1 MKNDILAEFKSMQN
15 LMSSSVD
22 LSKPKKKKPVTQKE
36 VKVESRKVLNKPNDP
51 YVIYRTR
58 LENGMFDKFTT
69 KDMLYF
75 FIDVAKENGVNYIV
89 SNYAKELRQ
98 FKLCVERGYSVEDIL
113 AMIEF
118 LFTSGQPYLDVNRL
132 HPGILLTNW
141 AKTIYADT
149 KLWLDDKYEPYKK
162 QSYAS
167 QSKPH
172 QKREFTGDT
181 SKETVKIDDW
191 GI

>member
-36 VKVESRKVLNKPNDP
+36 VQVESRKVLNKPNDP

-167 QSKPH
+167 QSKPQ

>member
-98 FKLCVERGYSVEDIL
+98 FKLCVERGYAVEDIL

-167 QSKPH
+167 QSKP

>member
-58 LENGMFDKFTT
+58 LENGMFDKFNTR
-69 KDMLYF
+69 DMLYF

-89 SNYAKELRQ
+89 SNYAKEQRQ

>member
-1 MKNDILAEFKSMQN
+1 MKHDILAEFKAKQN

-22 LSKPKKKKPVTQKE
+22 LTKPRKKVQQQEKPI
-36 VKVESRKVLNKPNDP
+36 ESRKVLNKPNDP
-51 YVIYRTR
+51 YVICKTR
-58 LENGMFDKFTT
+58 LENGMFDKFNTR
-69 KDMLYF
+69 DILYF
-75 FIDVAKENGVNYIV
+75 FVDVAKENGVKYIV
-89 SNYAKELRQ
+89 SNYAKEQRT
-98 FKLCVERGYSVEDIL
+98 FKLLKERGYSVEEIL
-113 AMIEF
+113 TMIEF
-118 LFTSGQPYLDVNRL
+118 LFTSGQQYLDVNRL

>member
-22 LSKPKKKKPVTQKE
+22 LSKPKKKKPVTQNE

-141 AKTIYADT
+141 AKTIYADSQ
-149 KLWLDDKYEPYKK
+149 LWLDDKYEPYKK

-167 QSKPH
+167 SSKPLP
-172 QKREFTGDT
+172 KREFTGDT

>member
-162 QSYAS
+162 QSYSS

>member
-1 MKNDILAEFKSMQN
+1 MREDILSEFKSMQN

-22 LSKPKKKKPVTQKE
+22 LSKPKKRKSVSQRE
-36 VKVESRKVLNKPNDP
+36 QKVESRKVLNNPTDP
-51 YVIYRTR
+51 YVVYKTR
-58 LENGMFDKFTT
+58 LENCMFDKFNSR
-69 KDMLYF
+69 DILYF
-75 FIDVAKENGVNYIV
+75 FVDVANENGVKYIV
-89 SNYAKELRQ
+89 SSYAKEQRQ
-98 FKLCVERGYSVEDIL
+98 FKLLMERGYSVEDIL
-113 AMIEF
+113 SMIEF

-141 AKTIYADT
+141 VRTIHSDT

-162 QSYAS
+162 QTL
-167 QSKPH
+167 SKPQ

>member
-167 QSKPH
+167 QSKPL

>member
-36 VKVESRKVLNKPNDP
+36 VKVESRKVLNKPNEP

-58 LENGMFDKFTT
+58 LENGMFVKFTT

-75 FIDVAKENGVNYIV
+75 FIDVARENGVNYIV

-132 HPGILLTNW
+132 HPGILLTNC

-149 KLWLDDKYEPYKK
+149 KL
-162 QSYAS
+162 
-167 QSKPH
+167 
-172 QKREFTGDT
+172 
-181 SKETVKIDDW
+181 
-191 GI
+191 

>member
-22 LSKPKKKKPVTQKE
+22 LSKPKKKKPVTQNE

>member
-69 KDMLYF
+69 RDMLYF
-75 FIDVAKENGVNYIV
+75 FIDVAKENEVNYIV
-89 SNYAKELRQ
+89 SNYAKEQRQ

-167 QSKPH
+167 QSKPQ

>member
-89 SNYAKELRQ
+89 SNYAKEQRQ

>member
-22 LSKPKKKKPVTQKE
+22 LSKPKKKPVTQKE

-75 FIDVAKENGVNYIV
+75 FVDVAKENGVNYIV

>member
-22 LSKPKKKKPVTQKE
+22 LSKPKKKKPVTQNE
-36 VKVESRKVLNKPNDP
+36 IKVESRKVLNKPNDP